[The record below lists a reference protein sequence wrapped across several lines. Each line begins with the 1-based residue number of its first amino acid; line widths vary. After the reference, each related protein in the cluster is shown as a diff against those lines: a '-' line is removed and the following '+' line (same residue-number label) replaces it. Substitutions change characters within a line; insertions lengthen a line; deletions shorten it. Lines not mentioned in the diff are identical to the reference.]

1 MRYPKKL
8 EQHADAILSSRR
20 REAIREQ
27 EEVQNW
33 LRTTYPAILDCQNK
47 LSRLLARLGIAKI
60 RRSSCGKEI
69 KAQID
74 ATRRDLRDLM
84 SGAQISEDDLLP
96 KYTCPE
102 CQDRGYI
109 DGRPCPCRQTILNR
123 LVYEQLCDVSPAQ
136 SCSFDNFD
144 LHYYVDHRQDMA
156 KTLKSCERYAKD
168 FSKNSKNLLFYGD
181 PGLGKT
187 HLSLAIAG
195 EVVHSG
201 HLVMYAS
208 APHLMAQL
216 EDAKFRQSEDGLE
229 YKEIIYGCD
238 LLVIDDL
245 GAELVT
251 RYTQSEVYDLINTRL
266 NIGIPTIIN
275 TNLTMHGIYKLYTN
289 RVASRIAGAY
299 TEVHFQGRDIR
310 LQKRVEEMEA
320 HEQKTQTSHIRRA
333 ATSYPCGKN
342 PQDDG
347 RAAV

>member
-20 REAIREQ
+20 QEAIRGQ

-33 LRTTYPAILDCQNK
+33 LRTTHPAILDCQNK
-47 LSRLLARLGIAKI
+47 LARLLARLGIAKI

-69 KAQID
+69 EAQID
-74 ATRRDLRDLM
+74 ATRRDLHDLM
-84 SGAQISEDDLLP
+84 YGAQISEDDLLP

-109 DGRPCPCRQTILNR
+109 DGRPCACRQMILNR

-144 LHYYVDHRQDMA
+144 LHYYADHCQDMA
-156 KTLKSCERYAKD
+156 KVLKSGERYARD
-168 FSKNSKNLLFYGD
+168 FCKSSKNLLFYGG

-229 YKEIIYGCD
+229 YKAIIYGCD

-245 GAELVT
+245 GAELIT
-251 RYTQSEVYDLINTRL
+251 RYTQSEVYDLINARL

-275 TNLTMHGIYKLYTN
+275 TNLTMDGIHKLYTN
-289 RVASRIAGAY
+289 RVASRIAGSY
-299 TEVHFQGRDIR
+299 TEVQFQGRDIR

-333 ATSYPCGKN
+333 ATPYPCGKN